1 MKTKLFPILTAASL
15 LVALAVAVP
24 AQAAEIKCRIPFG
37 FTVNGKA
44 LPAGT
49 YTLSTQHSALFVRGN
64 SGGAIVLANTVQSEK
79 NAEPKAVF
87 EKYGDQYFLREA
99 WLGAGNGRQ
108 LLAPHVDRDRKA
120 SVERIVVPAL

>member
-1 MKTKLFPILTAASL
+1 MRTRLFPILTAASL
-15 LVALAVAVP
+15 LVAFAAAVP
-24 AQAAEIKCRIPFG
+24 AQAAEIKCRIPFA

-49 YTLSTQHSALFVRGN
+49 YTLSTQNSALFVRGT
-64 SGGAIVLANTVQSEK
+64 SDGAIVLANNVNSSK

-99 WLGAGNGRQ
+99 WLGAGTGRQ
-108 LLAPHVDRDRKA
+108 LLAPHIDRDRKA